1 MVNWQSSKQMK
12 FYIYANQTCSII
24 TVFKMVYSQI
34 LPGLRFSS
42 HVLTVLYPSLLSH
55 KSIGYTHHFK
65 FSMNFMFSAN
75 LLINFSIFI
84 LPCNNTTYYL
94 SISWIYS
101 ILFTPKNLVMIS
113 MLKFSTELVY
123 YWFYFTWILIKS
135 FKYSL
140 SNEFHHEVH
149 FNITS
154 NFLWPPISYSLNNRN
169 SILYV
174 NQSTF

>member
-1 MVNWQSSKQMK
+1 MLKKYKDPLCFKQK
-12 FYIYANQTCSII
+12 KKKARIK
-24 TVFKMVYSQI
+24 VFKPCI
-34 LPGLRFSS
+34 NCI
-42 HVLTVLYPSLLSH
+42 LLSH

-84 LPCNNTTYYL
+84 LPCNNNTTYYL

>member
-1 MVNWQSSKQMK
+1 MK
-12 FYIYANQTCSII
+12 FYIYANQTYSII

-55 KSIGYTHHFK
+55 RSIGYTHHFK

-84 LPCNNTTYYL
+84 LPCNSTTYYL